1 MSRKLFYFSLL
12 SLSITAC
19 SGVNNKQA
27 MGGFEYAKQ
36 PEAKSLAVPEGLEQP
51 KKHNDFYVENDINHN
66 GPIGGKVDIRAPS
79 LVLPIAAS
87 SRVEQESADAKI
99 WFDKVL
105 EDKDLQLFI
114 YEAVEKQLTVDG
126 VNLNVVDAEQKVF
139 ESEWLHNTTDSGW
152 LFTDEK
158 TSKSMRFQFSFESKP
173 HGRSVALIVNL
184 VEYKAADGSTSM
196 DVIDKHRAEMAML
209 NQIISQVD
217 YQYRLQQ
224 RENRLMRANQQLVS
238 IGENAEA
245 EPAYI
250 VEMEL
255 DPLWSNMPIFFEDYG
270 FSITDLNESK
280 KIYYV
285 DFVKPDSGFWD
296 RIWGDDVPVID
307 VKESSYQ
314 FVLAKIDEQTS
325 VTIYDAEG
333 NALSRDTLEKIMPV
347 MDPGLSF
354 RNVL

>member
-12 SLSITAC
+12 SLSISAC
-19 SGVNNKQA
+19 SGGNNKQA
-27 MGGFEYAKQ
+27 MGGFEYANQ
-36 PEAKSLAVPEGLEQP
+36 PEAKKLAVPEGLEQP
-51 KKHNDFYVENDINHN
+51 KQHKDFYVENDINHS
-66 GPIGGKVDIRAPS
+66 GPVGGKVDIRAPS

-87 SRVEQESADAKI
+87 SRVEQDSAAAKI

-114 YEAVEKQLTVDG
+114 YQAVEKQLAVDG
-126 VNLNVVDAEQKVF
+126 VNLNVVDAEKKIF
-139 ESEWLHNTTDSGW
+139 ESEWFHNTTESGW
-152 LFTDEK
+152 LFKSENI
-158 TSKSMRFQFSFESKP
+158 SKSMRFNFSFETKP

-184 VEYKAADGSTSM
+184 VEYKTTDGSASM
-196 DVIDKHRAEMAML
+196 DLIDKHRAEMAML

-238 IGENAEA
+238 IGENPEAEA
-245 EPAYI
+245 AYI

-270 FSITDLNESK
+270 FNITDLNESK
-280 KIYYV
+280 KIFYV

-296 RIWGDDVPVID
+296 RIWGDDVPVVDI
-307 VKESSYQ
+307 KESSYQ
-314 FVLAKIDEQTS
+314 FVLAKMDEKTS
-325 VTIYDAEG
+325 VTIYDADG
-333 NALSRDTLEKIMPV
+333 NVLPQETLEKIMPV
-347 MDPGLSF
+347 MEPGLSF